1 MSKIQENRN
10 AMKCPDF
17 SKGMKK
23 TDQQMM
29 VPHPPHGKP
38 PAGDL
43 ITLPD
48 FNSANQDDKTVI
60 NDSYSNLLDT
70 RRSVRAYNA
79 DIPMTGKQLAFMLY
93 TAFGVQG
100 LRGKDGEGSI
110 RPAPSG
116 GARHAFELYAAV
128 QNVEGLKPG
137 LYRYVPMANVGSK
150 AVVVESLG
158 PIESHKETINNA
170 LAKQKWATD
179 AAIVLFVTCLPYKA
193 EWRYGEMAHRV
204 VLIDLGHLG
213 QNVVLSAVA
222 LGLGSCC
229 MAAFDQKACDVT
241 LKVDGNDEFTVYAI
255 AVGASKE

>member
-1 MSKIQENRN
+1 
-10 AMKCPDF
+10 MKCPDF

-23 TDQQMM
+23 TDQQML

-38 PAGDL
+38 VFGEL

-48 FNSANQDDKTVI
+48 FEGTVT

-70 RRSVRAYNA
+70 RRSLRTYNA
-79 DIPMTGKQLAFMLY
+79 DVPMTGKQLAFILY
-93 TAFGVQG
+93 SAFGVQG
-100 LRGKDGEGSI
+100 LRGRDNEGSI

-116 GARHAFELYAAV
+116 GARHAFELYIAV
-128 QNVEGLKPG
+128 QNVEGLEPG
-137 LYRYVPMANVGSK
+137 VYRYAPMSNVGSK
-150 AVVVESLG
+150 VVAVEYLG
-158 PIESHKETINNA
+158 PVESHKETIEGA

-179 AAIVLFVTCLPYKA
+179 AAVVFFVTCLPYKA

-204 VLIDLGHLG
+204 ILIDLGHMG
-213 QNVVLSAVA
+213 QNIMLSSVA

-229 MAAFDQKACDVT
+229 MAAFDQKAADAL

-255 AVGASKE
+255 AAGKGKE